1 MKKNDLGGFFA
12 ALIVWAVIICIF
24 GRIIKA
30 AISNGTDE
38 TTEEET
44 SPDATENEAPEEG
57 VQTVAPQQ

>member
-12 ALIVWAVIICIF
+12 ALIVWAVIICVF

-44 SPDATENEAPEEG
+44 SPDVATGNAEEADHPTDEN
-57 VQTVAPQQ
+57 